1 MKYYIH
7 CNTDQ
12 AYAALTNNSIT
23 SYINTPESLRRKT
36 LSFLTDDFI
45 FLSQSVL
52 PLDVRAIETDS
63 IYYPITLEV
72 EIPADSNI
80 PAYLVNNDEAYTL
93 STERTNLASTES
105 AVGAFVCGEIPI
117 GYLSGIIFDNEENKE
132 RFRKPSPDLWFPED
146 LYKIAEANESEEVT
160 RLTLENVVSLSAQV
174 DALLSDDEKALVR
187 SIVTKRLRYKA
198 ALYFALRETNDWRM
212 GDVRT
217 NVDRFVMSTLDAGN
231 EDKPLTTLY
240 ANYLESKRAED
251 PRLPSF
257 DAITEDDA
265 ILLGAPNTLDY
276 KLFEITARQFVDMP
290 CNVTRIGREFISEI
304 RDAILSTQ
312 LSDSEVA
319 ETEMILSTIEEFL
332 TSSVMN
338 PEKALAKLGSHST
351 AKAIMKF
358 LDSSDNDEFMRC
370 GCEDLNQYEVR
381 YAYILFGLLK
391 GMSGVDRSTK
401 ENRSLNAR
409 ITALAM
415 QKFQSDLVISD
426 SVDLTNSEATSV
438 YGIIPFASYYMG
450 KESSIKYLA
459 DSEHVSALTEL
470 YYFLA
475 KQKPAIFKES
485 LECFEAP
492 CVISISCA
500 NSVLQQIPCKS
511 TDDLAKVLKDKK
523 LLTNLDKMI
532 PRKVMLDVFLKKYI
546 MNDRWYSEIFE
557 KYNDVI
563 QSICRG

>member
-12 AYAALTNNSIT
+12 AYSALTNNSIT
-23 SYINTPESLRRKT
+23 SYSTTVESLKRKT
-36 LSFLTDDFI
+36 LSFLTDDFL
-45 FLSQSVL
+45 FLSSGIL
-52 PLDVRAIETDS
+52 PLKERAIETDA

-80 PAYLVNNDEAYTL
+80 PAYVVSNDEALTL
-93 STERTNLASTES
+93 SSERVNLASAENV
-105 AVGAFVCGEIPI
+105 AGAFVCGELPI
-117 GYLSGIIFDNEENKE
+117 GYLSAIIFDSEENQE

-146 LYKIAEANESEEVT
+146 LYKIFVENESDVPT
-160 RLTLENVVSLSAQV
+160 RLTLANVVSLSEQV
-174 DALLSDDEKALVR
+174 DALLSEDEKAHVR
-187 SIVTKRLRYKA
+187 SVVTKRLRYKA
-198 ALYFALRETNDWRM
+198 ALYFALRETGDWRM

-217 NVDRFVMSTLDAGN
+217 NVDRFIISTLDAHD
-231 EDKPLTTLY
+231 ESKPLATLY

-251 PRLPSF
+251 QRIPSF
-257 DAITEDDA
+257 DAISEDDV
-265 ILLGAPNTLDY
+265 LLLTAPDTLDY
-276 KLFEITARQFVDMP
+276 KLFEVTARQFVGMP
-290 CNVTRIGREFISEI
+290 GNVTSIGREFVSEI
-304 RDAILSTQ
+304 KDAILSTE
-312 LSDSEVA
+312 LSDQDADEA
-319 ETEMILSTIEEFL
+319 RIILAIVEDFL

-338 PEKALAKLGSHST
+338 PEKALAQLGTHST

-370 GCEDLNQYEVR
+370 GCEDLNQYERR

-391 GMSGVDRSTK
+391 GMCGVDRSMK
-401 ENRSLNAR
+401 ANRALDARLTSLA
-409 ITALAM
+409 T
-415 QKFQSDLVISD
+415 QKFCSDIVTSCYIPAD
-426 SVDLTNSEATSV
+426 VADTNSI
-438 YGIIPFASYYMG
+438 YGLVPSAAYYMG
-450 KESSIKYLA
+450 KESSIRYLSA
-459 DSEHVSALTEL
+459 PEHESTLTEL

-485 LECFEAP
+485 LECFDAP
-492 CVISISCA
+492 CVITISCGS
-500 NSVLQQIPCKS
+500 SVLQQIPCKS

-523 LLTNLDKMI
+523 LLTNLDKLV

-557 KYNDVI
+557 RYNDVI